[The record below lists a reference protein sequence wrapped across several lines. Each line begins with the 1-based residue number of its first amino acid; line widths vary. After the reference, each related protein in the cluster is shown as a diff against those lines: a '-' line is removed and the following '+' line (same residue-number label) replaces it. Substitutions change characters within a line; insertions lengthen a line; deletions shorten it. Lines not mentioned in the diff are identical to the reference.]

1 MNALEHAL
9 DLARHHIPVFPCNPD
24 KSPQTKRGFKD
35 ASTDERGVR
44 KMFGSS
50 PDALIGV
57 PTGHR
62 FDVLDVDL
70 PPEDARLW
78 VRKSGLPITRMHTT
92 RRGGLHML
100 FRPDRL
106 INCSQSK
113 IADKVDTR
121 GKGGYIIWWPAH
133 GGTVEHEHDLA
144 PWPDWILYLF
154 PEERPD
160 YPPRTREEDE
170 IDRPAKRAP
179 GPLRR
184 MMAEARVDG
193 ILLAVA
199 QARPGTRQATY
210 FWAANRLREMAD
222 EGLVDAVEAYDHLF
236 EAAEMS
242 ADPGSEAGI
251 RHAIRVL
258 R

>member
-1 MNALEHAL
+1 
-9 DLARHHIPVFPCNPD
+9 
-24 KSPQTKRGFKD
+24 
-35 ASTDERGVR
+35 
-44 KMFGSS
+44 
-50 PDALIGV
+50 
-57 PTGHR
+57 
-62 FDVLDVDL
+62 
-70 PPEDARLW
+70 
-78 VRKSGLPITRMHTT
+78 
-92 RRGGLHML
+92 
-100 FRPDRL
+100 
-106 INCSQSK
+106 
-113 IADKVDTR
+113 
-121 GKGGYIIWWPAH
+121 
-133 GGTVEHEHDLA
+133 
-144 PWPDWILYLF
+144 
-154 PEERPD
+154 
-160 YPPRTREEDE
+160 
-170 IDRPAKRAP
+170 
-179 GPLRR
+179 